1 VVRKSMNLTKT
12 AYGTWSGGRF
22 MHFGEMLEE
31 DRYLECI
38 RLAYES
44 GVRTFVTADV
54 YGQGKADAA
63 LAEALSSYERDTYC
77 LVGTIGH
84 DFYEGSRSGSSGYP
98 RFTDPALRNPAE
110 YRDFLR
116 MACEKSLTSCK
127 TDHFDLLMLHN
138 PDELGYTQDDVWKA
152 MAALKE
158 EGLAERLGMA
168 PGPAN
173 GFTLDLIHSFEEFG
187 ELIDWAMI
195 ILNPLEPWP
204 GQFVLPAAK
213 KHGVDLLTRVVDYGG
228 LFHGDMKRGH
238 EFKPGDH
245 RAYRPAGWVELGH
258 DKMERMLP
266 IIEKHG
272 LSLLHFA
279 SIWNLS
285 QEPVKCVVPTFIQE
299 ASEEARLIEDKIRE
313 FGALP
318 EVILSAAEVEEVRV
332 AGDNTGCMSLKGAS
346 QRHESSERPDE
357 WPMRSELM
365 EVAERYGLGAE
376 W

>member
-1 VVRKSMNLTKT
+1 MNLTKT

-84 DFYEGSRSGSSGYP
+84 DFYEGVRSGSSGYP

-110 YRDFLR
+110 YRNFLR
-116 MACEKSLTSCK
+116 MACEKSLTSCQ

-195 ILNPLEPWP
+195 ILNPLEP
-204 GQFVLPAAK
+204 
-213 KHGVDLLTRVVDYGG
+213 
-228 LFHGDMKRGH
+228 
-238 EFKPGDH
+238 
-245 RAYRPAGWVELGH
+245 
-258 DKMERMLP
+258 
-266 IIEKHG
+266 
-272 LSLLHFA
+272 
-279 SIWNLS
+279 
-285 QEPVKCVVPTFIQE
+285 
-299 ASEEARLIEDKIRE
+299 
-313 FGALP
+313 
-318 EVILSAAEVEEVRV
+318 
-332 AGDNTGCMSLKGAS
+332 
-346 QRHESSERPDE
+346 
-357 WPMRSELM
+357 
-365 EVAERYGLGAE
+365 
-376 W
+376 